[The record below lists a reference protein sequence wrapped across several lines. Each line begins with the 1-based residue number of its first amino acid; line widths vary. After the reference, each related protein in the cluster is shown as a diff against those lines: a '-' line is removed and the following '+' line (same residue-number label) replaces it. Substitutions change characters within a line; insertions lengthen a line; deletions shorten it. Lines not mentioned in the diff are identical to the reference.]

1 MKVTHISIVV
11 SIYSDYVPPP
21 NSFKANLNLV
31 DAMIVNVPLND
42 QPIEGLNDDPVDI
55 ENEGTE
61 RDCEN
66 EVLIHTS

>member
-1 MKVTHISIVV
+1 
-11 SIYSDYVPPP
+11 
-21 NSFKANLNLV
+21 
-31 DAMIVNVPLND
+31 MIVNVPLND
-42 QPIEGLNDDPVDI
+42 QPIKGLNDDPVDI